1 MEQENLFFMSIYKRI
16 EIEEVKTTLFFD
28 KELKKNYEKK
38 VSFWTFESDFVM
50 LYMAL
55 IENLFAGVDSNEKD
69 KFKYFY
75 DKYEHQQI
83 CAMQMNGKGERYQ
96 KQTYY

>member
-1 MEQENLFFMSIYKRI
+1 
-16 EIEEVKTTLFFD
+16 
-28 KELKKNYEKK
+28 
-38 VSFWTFESDFVM
+38 M

-55 IENLFAGVDSNEKD
+55 IENLFAGVDSNGKD